1 MKNFDSWLCYDP
13 SNNDDQTIIDD
24 RINELIKTDYKPS
37 KLIAEAV
44 SELTVKEN
52 LEMAEYVKE
61 NDMSG
66 LGNYI
71 YLKAYDFAHK
81 LASKQAEHE
90 FQNGDLEWV
99 NT

>member
-1 MKNFDSWLCYDP
+1 MKNFDSWLCYDTKY
-13 SNNDDQTIIDD
+13 DEAEVAETMIED
-24 RINELIKTDYKPS
+24 RTNELIKTDYNPA

-61 NDMSG
+61 NDMTG

-71 YLKAYDFAHK
+71 YLKAYDFANK
-81 LASKQAEHE
+81 LANQQAEHE
-90 FQNGDLEWV
+90 FFNGELG
-99 NT
+99 

>member
-24 RINELIKTDYKPS
+24 RINQLIKTDYKPS
-37 KLIAEAV
+37 KLISEAV

-61 NDMSG
+61 NNMTG

-71 YLKAYDFAHK
+71 YLKTYDFAHK
-81 LASKQAEHE
+81 LATQQAEHE
-90 FQNGDLEWV
+90 FNNGELNEDF
-99 NT
+99 

>member
-1 MKNFDSWLCYDP
+1 MKNFDSWLCYDTKY
-13 SNNDDQTIIDD
+13 DEAEVAETMIED
-24 RINELIKTDYKPS
+24 RTNELIKTDYNPAN
-37 KLIAEAV
+37 LIAEAV

-61 NDMSG
+61 NDMTG

-90 FQNGDLEWV
+90 FQNGELA
-99 NT
+99 